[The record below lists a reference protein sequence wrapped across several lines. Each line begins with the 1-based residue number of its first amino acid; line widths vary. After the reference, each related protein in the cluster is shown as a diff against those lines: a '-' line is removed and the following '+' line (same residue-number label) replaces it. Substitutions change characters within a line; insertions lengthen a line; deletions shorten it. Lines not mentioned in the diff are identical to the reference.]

1 MGEKKVIVY
10 SAEWCPWC
18 HKAIDFLK
26 ENKIE
31 HEVRDVGQN
40 PDYAKEVQ
48 EKSGQTGIPVIL
60 IDDEVIIGFNQPK
73 LKEALGLEEKK
84 EEEKGEEEKSKEKKE
99 EEKKEESSEKEEGK
113 EEKKEEGKESDSSY
127 A

>member
-31 HEVRDVGQN
+31 HEVRDVGEN
-40 PDYAKEVQ
+40 PEYAKEVQ
-48 EKSGQTGIPVIL
+48 EKSGQSGIPIIL
-60 IDDEVIIGFNQPK
+60 IDDEVVVGFNQPK
-73 LKEALGLEEKK
+73 LKELLGLGEKK
-84 EEEKGEEEKSKEKKE
+84 ESE
-99 EEKKEESSEKEEGK
+99 EKEEPQ
-113 EEKKEEGKESDSSY
+113 EKKDERKESDSSY

>member
-26 ENKIE
+26 EHKVE
-31 HEVRDVGQN
+31 FEVRDVGEN
-40 PDYAKEVQ
+40 PEYAKEVQ
-48 EKSGQTGIPVIL
+48 EKSGQTGIPIIL
-60 IDDEVIIGFNQPK
+60 VGEEVVIGFNQPK
-73 LKEALGLEEKK
+73 LKELLGLEEKK
-84 EEEKGEEEKSKEKKE
+84 EEDEEKEGSDEPGRKEKKE
-99 EEKKEESSEKEEGK
+99 EDEEKEGSDEPGRKEKKE
-113 EEKKEEGKESDSSY
+113 SDNSY

>member
-1 MGEKKVIVY
+1 MGDKKVIVY

-31 HEVRDVGQN
+31 FEIRDVGED
-40 PDYAKEVQ
+40 PEYAKEVQ
-48 EKSGQTGIPVIL
+48 EKSGQSGIPIIL
-60 IDDEVIIGFNQPK
+60 IDGEVIIGFNQPK
-73 LKEALGLEEKK
+73 IKEALGL
-84 EEEKGEEEKSKEKKE
+84 GEEEKEKK
-99 EEKKEESSEKEEGK
+99 G
-113 EEKKEEGKESDSSY
+113 DSSY